1 MKKLSIF
8 IIAFLLIFCVSCA
21 EGEKE
26 LGGQTLADGIINE
39 NIEMSQDDMSVV
51 IGFFNCGKWEK
62 DIGNC
67 ISDVNIQ
74 IIGRTLTYHSECGT
88 FNDAKNGEHFKLT
101 DAQREVVNA
110 TLSKYVTIVEP
121 EQNRSVVDI
130 IDTTKDLFLDFPA
143 VEEVFYNDRLYDYIF
158 GCPKSAYIV
167 VKFSDG
173 TSLPLV
179 EALERGAVLP
189 DHLDKYGIPYHKEKV
204 GVETEA

>member
-1 MKKLSIF
+1 MKKLL
-8 IIAFLLIFCVSCA
+8 IILAAILLFCASCA
-21 EGEKE
+21 DGEQVPDSQS
-26 LGGQTLADGIINE
+26 LVDGLINRS
-39 NIEMSQDDMSVV
+39 IEMSEADMSV
-51 IGFFNCGKWEK
+51 IISFFNCGKWEK
-62 DIGNC
+62 DVGNC

-88 FNDAKNGEHFKLT
+88 FNDAKNGEHFSLG
-101 DAQREVVNA
+101 DAEREVVNA
-110 TLSKYVTIVEP
+110 TLSKYVTIAEP
-121 EQNRSVVDI
+121 ETNRSVVDI
-130 IDTTKDLFLDFPA
+130 IDTTKDLFLDFPT
-143 VEEVFYNDRLYDYIF
+143 VLEVFYNDGLYDYIF

-204 GVETEA
+204 GIETKA